1 MAPKMPGD
9 RARATI
15 TSEAALQAIALRYV
29 ARFPCSTHKL
39 RVHLGKKLE
48 ATIATEVVG
57 AQVARRWID
66 GVVASLTRMRAL
78 DDVGFAQARAVTLHC
93 RGRATRIIEQ
103 DLRRAGLPV
112 AAIEGACRALVE
124 LAPEPD
130 LTAAIALARKKRL
143 GPFARGPLDDGARR
157 RQLALLA
164 RAGFSFAVARRIVDC
179 RDAQLLEE

>member
-1 MAPKMPGD
+1 MSESPSFPGVIGRTAAESTPYWAAPPAPGGG
-9 RARATI
+9 APNI
-15 TSEAALQAIALRYV
+15 VYV
-29 ARFPCSTHKL
+29 L
-39 RVHLGKKLE
+39 
-48 ATIATEVVG
+48 
-57 AQVARRWID
+57 
-66 GVVASLTRMRAL
+66 L
-78 DDVGFAQARAVTLHC
+78 DDVGFAQARAVTLHR